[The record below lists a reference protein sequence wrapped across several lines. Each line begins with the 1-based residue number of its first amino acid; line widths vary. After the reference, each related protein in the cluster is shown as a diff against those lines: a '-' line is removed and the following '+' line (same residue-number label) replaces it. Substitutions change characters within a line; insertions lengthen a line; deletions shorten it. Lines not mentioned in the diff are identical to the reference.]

1 MTEIFKRMT
10 NLLFLLCLAA
20 CSGKSDVVTLLRE
33 AEMYMD
39 ERPDSALCLLDSVKS
54 MGELTGQ
61 EHALW
66 CLLYTQAQDKNRIE
80 HTSDSLIQIAV
91 KYYDGTDLEDRKMQ
105 AYYYCG
111 RVFQDLS
118 DAPQA
123 QGCYL
128 KAYEV
133 GKNLNNNSLL
143 GRLCANL
150 GTLYT
155 YQELY
160 QPALDFQKEA
170 ADYFLLDED
179 TVSLSIAFRNIAR
192 IYICENLSDSAKTYY
207 SKALSYTSDVHA
219 FYIFNELADAYGRI
233 GEYEKGLSYARKA
246 NTLTQTVDDSCLV
259 SFTLGDIFLKT
270 GQLDSADHYL
280 SFCLRSPN
288 IYTLA
293 GTYYLLG
300 QLEKRQNNL
309 EQYVLFQEKY
319 EPLKDSI
326 EQQSR
331 METLIR
337 NQCLYDYRAVEK
349 EKEYYRQEAYRTTIR
364 LYRIYLG
371 AILFV
376 IAVFI
381 FFVYRSKKQ
390 RQKEEQ
396 LNQSLRL
403 KDQDYRQSQAFL
415 KEKEDSIARLMEKLE
430 LEQKKREGIIY
441 ELGKQIEQERQEK
454 EKIVV
459 RLNEVQEL
467 AQKKNA
473 ESEEQLRN
481 QLEVQIQMKE
491 EIEERLKNQLELEQS
506 KKEAVEKRLKLT
518 IDLTCESKN
527 KQALLSNTDITKEEA
542 LFYDSDDYIGLYSD
556 WIKLA
561 KDEWQI
567 LQDRIDCIL
576 YIDFTHRLKSLYP
589 NISILELQIC
599 CLTKLRIPVKR
610 IAVLLSTNS
619 QTISVYRK
627 RLYTK
632 FTGKKGSAKDL
643 DLFLFDF

>member
-54 MGELTGQ
+54 VGKLTGQ

-91 KYYDGTDLEDRKMQ
+91 NYYEKTDREDRKML

-111 RVFQDLS
+111 NVFYDLN
-118 DAPQA
+118 DALQA
-123 QGCYL
+123 QDYYL
-128 KAYEV
+128 KAYKV
-133 GKNLNNNSLL
+133 GENLNEPYWL

-179 TVSLSIAFRNIAR
+179 TISLSIAFRNIAR
-192 IYICENLSDSAKTYY
+192 IYICENLSDSAITYY

-270 GQLDSADHYL
+270 GQLDSADYYL

-441 ELGKQIEQERQEK
+441 E
-454 EKIVV
+454 
-459 RLNEVQEL
+459 
-467 AQKKNA
+467 
-473 ESEEQLRN
+473 
-481 QLEVQIQMKE
+481 
-491 EIEERLKNQLELEQS
+491 
-506 KKEAVEKRLKLT
+506 
-518 IDLTCESKN
+518 
-527 KQALLSNTDITKEEA
+527 
-542 LFYDSDDYIGLYSD
+542 
-556 WIKLA
+556 
-561 KDEWQI
+561 
-567 LQDRIDCIL
+567 
-576 YIDFTHRLKSLYP
+576 
-589 NISILELQIC
+589 
-599 CLTKLRIPVKR
+599 
-610 IAVLLSTNS
+610 
-619 QTISVYRK
+619 
-627 RLYTK
+627 
-632 FTGKKGSAKDL
+632 
-643 DLFLFDF
+643 

>member
-54 MGELTGQ
+54 MGKLTGQ

-91 KYYDGTDLEDRKMQ
+91 NYYEKTDREDRKML

-111 RVFQDLS
+111 NVFYDLN
-118 DAPQA
+118 DALQA
-123 QGCYL
+123 QDYYL
-128 KAYEV
+128 KAYKV
-133 GKNLNNNSLL
+133 GENLNEPYWL

-179 TVSLSIAFRNIAR
+179 TISLSIAFRNIAR
-192 IYICENLSDSAKTYY
+192 IYICENLSDSAITYY

-376 IAVFI
+376 IAVFV

-415 KEKEDSIARLMEKLE
+415 K
-430 LEQKKREGIIY
+430 
-441 ELGKQIEQERQEK
+441 
-454 EKIVV
+454 
-459 RLNEVQEL
+459 
-467 AQKKNA
+467 
-473 ESEEQLRN
+473 
-481 QLEVQIQMKE
+481 
-491 EIEERLKNQLELEQS
+491 
-506 KKEAVEKRLKLT
+506 
-518 IDLTCESKN
+518 
-527 KQALLSNTDITKEEA
+527 
-542 LFYDSDDYIGLYSD
+542 
-556 WIKLA
+556 
-561 KDEWQI
+561 
-567 LQDRIDCIL
+567 
-576 YIDFTHRLKSLYP
+576 
-589 NISILELQIC
+589 
-599 CLTKLRIPVKR
+599 
-610 IAVLLSTNS
+610 
-619 QTISVYRK
+619 
-627 RLYTK
+627 
-632 FTGKKGSAKDL
+632 
-643 DLFLFDF
+643 